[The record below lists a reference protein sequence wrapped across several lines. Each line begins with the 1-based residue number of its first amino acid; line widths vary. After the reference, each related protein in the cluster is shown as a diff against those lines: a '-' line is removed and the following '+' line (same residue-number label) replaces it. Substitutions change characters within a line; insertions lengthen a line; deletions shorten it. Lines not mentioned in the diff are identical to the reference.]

1 MSPDCGLI
9 ENVLNSVTSDLVDA
23 DEEAVGLHLWID
35 DPTLGSLSLQELLK
49 FAPLLLK
56 GGADHRFVQLNH
68 HNDKQKVFF

>member
-1 MSPDCGLI
+1 MVC
-9 ENVLNSVTSDLVDA
+9 VLNLVTSDLVDA

-35 DPTLGSLSLQELLK
+35 DATFGSLSLQELLK

-68 HNDKQKVFF
+68 HIEKKKLFFFFSH